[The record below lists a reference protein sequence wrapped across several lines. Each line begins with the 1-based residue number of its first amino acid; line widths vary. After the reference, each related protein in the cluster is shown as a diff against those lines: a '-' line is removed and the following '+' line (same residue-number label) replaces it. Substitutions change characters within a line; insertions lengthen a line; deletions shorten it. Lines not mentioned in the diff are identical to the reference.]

1 MLFDKVGIGTTTIT
15 SDLTLQVGSGSSLL
29 LLMVLVV
36 LVLEPRFNG
45 MKLNI
50 EGDVRIGAGFTIYGD
65 GSGITNQDSIL
76 AKGGGNTFVFTKDD
90 ADLKVAIGSSSGVLL
105 HTRWYGTNITL
116 LR

>member
-1 MLFDKVGIGTTTIT
+1 
-15 SDLTLQVGSGSSLL
+15 
-29 LLMVLVV
+29 MVLVV
-36 LVLEPRFNG
+36 LVSEPQPNG

-65 GSGITNQDSIL
+65 GSGITNQDSIW

-90 ADLKVAIGSSSGVLL
+90 ADLKVTIGSSSGVFNSTYL
-105 HTRWYGTNITL
+105 WYSTNFTL